1 MSILA
6 WLVAH
11 YKEAAFIAL
20 CVVLGGFYGWH
31 SYCVGELKKDALRW
45 QERAKTA
52 EEQLSVLQLEKDR
65 LQSALATQEQATQD
79 ALQKRRVVYR
89 SVQAE
94 VAKDETA
101 RDWYNAPV
109 PDSLVRLL
117 KSPGGQND

>member
-1 MSILA
+1 MSILT

-11 YKEAAFIAL
+11 SKETAFIAL

-31 SYCVGELKKDALRW
+31 SYYVAELQKEAQNW

-65 LQSALATQEQATQD
+65 LQKALTVQEQATQD
-79 ALQKRRVVYR
+79 ALAKRRVVYR

-101 RDWYNAPV
+101 RDWYNSPV
-109 PDSLVRLL
+109 PGSLVRLL
-117 KSPGGQND
+117 KSSGGQND